1 MVKWWGG
8 GGVSVDGGGG
18 RGCKIISFELM
29 MFIGHGMQRVSKAT
43 FRGLAFRQR
52 S

>member
-1 MVKWWGG
+1 MVGG
-8 GGVSVDGGGG
+8 GGLVDSGGGG

-29 MFIGHGMQRVSKAT
+29 MFISHGMQRVSKAS

>member
-1 MVKWWGG
+1 MVGG
-8 GGVSVDGGGG
+8 GCQWMVGG

-29 MFIGHGMQRVSKAT
+29 MFIGHGMQRVSKAS

>member
-1 MVKWWGG
+1 MG

-18 RGCKIISFELM
+18 RGCKIILFELM
-29 MFIGHGMQRVSKAT
+29 MFIGHGMQRVSKAS

>member
-1 MVKWWGG
+1 MVGG
-8 GGVSVDGGGG
+8 GGVSGWWGG

-29 MFIGHGMQRVSKAT
+29 MFIGHGMTRVSKAS

>member
-1 MVKWWGG
+1 MVGG

>member
-1 MVKWWGG
+1 MVGG
-8 GGVSVDGGGG
+8 GGLVDSGGG

-29 MFIGHGMQRVSKAT
+29 MFIGHGMQRVSKAS